1 MSDDDISKQLGLIPE
16 SNRNIE
22 PRISI
27 IQPALEN
34 DIELAR
40 TNIKDVIDTAMS
52 TFKDLNEIAGQ
63 AQNARMYEV
72 LTGMFD
78 SIVNANRV
86 LTELK
91 QTTKDEVTKEGNKT
105 MNLFVGSTSQLAEM
119 LQDMKK

>member
-16 SNRNIE
+16 SNRNVE

-91 QTTKDEVTKEGNKT
+91 QTTKEEVTKEGNKT